1 MVDLQ
6 IDVAGLKFKNPVWA
20 GSCEITMSPTG
31 IRACIDAGAGA
42 VVAKSINESPDA
54 AAQLDLADYV
64 VLDEDGAPIPWQNA
78 RETTGGSFFC
88 RSGLTQS
95 GLDEWL
101 TLLAD
106 ADEYAHQ
113 RGSYVIGSVTVA
125 APEPAAEIVE
135 RMSDAVRCIEVNL
148 SAIHSREARAGAI
161 LLSNDPADVGRIT
174 ALVRAHTDLPLLIKL
189 TGQTVDVPALARAAV
204 DNGADAVTMIGR
216 APAFVPDLETL
227 QPVLGSRGAIGGRWA
242 LPTAMYWVA
251 TTRAAL
257 GGNVPIVGTNGARTG
272 GDVLRFMLSGAS
284 AVEVATILFTHGPAV
299 LDQLVESLTRHV
311 EAAGSEAVAELIGRV
326 ADRASDY
333 AQIRHAPGPTDDRWP
348 WSDLLQDAP

>member
-1 MVDLQ
+1 MVDLRTR
-6 IDVAGLKFKNPVWA
+6 VAGLEFKNPVWA
-20 GSCEITMSPTG
+20 GSCEITMSPSG

-64 VLDEDGAPIPWQNA
+64 LLDDSGAAIPWQRA
-78 RETTGGSFFC
+78 GEMTAGSFFC
-88 RSGLTQS
+88 RSGLARGS
-95 GLDEWL
+95 LDDWL

-106 ADEYAHQ
+106 ADGYARQH
-113 RGSYVIGSVTVA
+113 GSYVIGSVTVA

-135 RMSDAVRCIEVNL
+135 RMSEAVRCVEVNL

-161 LLSNDPADVGRIT
+161 LLADDPEDVGRIT
-174 ALVRAHTDLPLLIKL
+174 ATVRASTDLPLLIKL
-189 TGQTVDVPALARAAV
+189 TGQTVDVPALARAAI

-227 QPVLGSRGAIGGRWA
+227 QPVLGTRGAIGGRWA

-251 TTRAAL
+251 TSRAAL
-257 GGNVPIVGTNGARTG
+257 GRDVPIVGTNGARTG

-284 AVEVATILFTHGPAV
+284 AVEVATVLFTHGPAV
-299 LDQLVESLTRHV
+299 LDELLTSLAGHV
-311 EAAGSEAVAELIGRV
+311 EASGSETVGELIGRA

-333 AQIRHAPGPTDDRWP
+333 AQIRRAPGPTHDRWP
-348 WSDLLQDAP
+348 WSDLLRDAP